1 MSRLTKKQLVI
12 DILFNPT
19 EKIEAIE
26 TNDINKEH
34 KPNFCRLPTL
44 SQDIIDYILSF
55 GDVYVSQKFNS
66 VLRQIK
72 YHRTEFDF
80 FAKKHFYLKKYF
92 YLHILYT
99 NKIKYI
105 KKNVLVCKQI
115 FDINNELKLN
125 IYEGDSL
132 KVDYN
137 KEFKIKK
144 FDIIIGNPPYN
155 A

>member
-1 MSRLTKKQLVI
+1 MSGLTKKQLAI
-12 DILFNPT
+12 DILFKPT

-34 KPNFCRLPTL
+34 KPNFCRLPTI

-55 GDVYVSQKFNS
+55 GDVYVAQKFNS
-66 VLRQIK
+66 VLRQIQ

-80 FAKKHFYLKKYF
+80 FAKKHFYLY
-92 YLHILYT
+92 ILY
-99 NKIKYI
+99 KSYI

-155 A
+155 ASGNTIW

>member
-1 MSRLTKKQLVI
+1 MSRLTKKQLAI
-12 DILFNPT
+12 DILFKPT

-34 KPNFCRLPTL
+34 KPNFCRLPTI

-55 GDVYVSQKFNS
+55 GDVYVTQKFNS
-66 VLRQIK
+66 VLRQIQ

-80 FAKKHFYLKKYF
+80 FVRKHFYLKKYF